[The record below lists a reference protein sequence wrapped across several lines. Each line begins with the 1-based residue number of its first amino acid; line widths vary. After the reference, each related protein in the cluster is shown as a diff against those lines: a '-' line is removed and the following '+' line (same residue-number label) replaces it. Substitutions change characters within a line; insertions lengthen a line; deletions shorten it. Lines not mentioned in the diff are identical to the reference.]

1 MMRAA
6 IVVVALPAALCAAAP
21 SRDFYRNGTS
31 LPSLGPRPYVSAI
44 VMSYNHKGNIA
55 KIAELLHA
63 EAGVGEIVV
72 AEDGSTDGSPE
83 AWRAHLAPRDKLVA
97 SADVHEIRAY
107 NGGARAATGAVY
119 CFLQDDDLPDDAGW
133 AREVLALF
141 EAFRGARLGVVSG
154 LAAEV
159 CQVELGEVQVDH
171 PAAMKNAKVTR
182 PLPFVAPDLAGAA
195 PGRGSPPFAFATE
208 AWLSPLCVRADA
220 WAALGG
226 FDETL
231 SAPGEPGIGLDIH
244 LSLRA
249 AADFGFTVGAH
260 GAKFTRGV
268 GGHGTVSDPAKAAL
282 RLRKRNEISQR
293 IRQVAG
299 CRWPPEMLTRAAE
312 LNARY
317 LRPRAGAEDQRAAVE
332 AQCKPFLRR
341 PCPPRGQ
348 GGRRPP

>member
-6 IVVVALPAALCAAAP
+6 IVVALPAALCAAAAP

-83 AWRAHLAPRDKLVA
+83 AWRAHLAPRDKL
-97 SADVHEIRAY
+97 
-107 NGGARAATGAVY
+107 
-119 CFLQDDDLPDDAGW
+119 DDDLPDDAGW
-133 AREVLALF
+133 AQEVLALF

-249 AADFGFTVGAH
+249 AADFGFT
-260 GAKFTRGV
+260 
-268 GGHGTVSDPAKAAL
+268 AAL

-299 CRWPPEMLTRAAE
+299 CRWPPEMLNRAAE

-332 AQCKPFLRR
+332 AQCEPFLRR